1 MAMANTPMP
10 PNAEQ
15 NTNAYSAEAIQALKG
30 LEPVRERPG
39 MYVGGTGEGGLHH
52 CVYEVVDNSIDEAM
66 QGSCDRIDIRIQ
78 TDGSISVSDNGRGIP
93 VDMHPTEKMPA
104 LTLVMTTLHA
114 GGKFNERSG
123 YSVSGGLHGVG
134 VSAVNALSEWMVT
147 QVRRGGQMH
156 QQRFVRGHP
165 VTDLEVVGTCDPEDT
180 GTTQHYKWDE
190 TIFDEDVAYRADEL
204 LERFREM
211 AFLNRGVTIRFTDE
225 RENPAEDTTFYFEG
239 GLGSFVRYMNRQ
251 RHVLHPPIYIH
262 RTIDGNEIEVG
273 LQYTDSD
280 QEHTVVFC
288 NTIKNPDG
296 GTHLT
301 GLRKA
306 LTRQMNEHAR
316 KINRLKDNDA
326 NFTGEDTRDGL
337 TAVVS
342 VKVPS
347 PQFEG
352 QNKLKLLNKEVQ
364 GYVETVVAEELAEW
378 MTANAADARAIID
391 KCQNA
396 AEARTAAR
404 RARDMVRRKGLLDS
418 MTLPGK
424 LADCSSRNPSET
436 ELYLVEGDSA
446 GGSAKQGR
454 DRQFQAILPLRGKIL
469 NVQKAKD
476 SKALENKEIQALIK
490 AMGTGIKSEFS
501 LDNLRY
507 HRIIVMTDAD
517 VDGAHIRTLL
527 LTFFYRYMKP
537 LIEEGHLYIAQPPL
551 FKVAVTEQSNGKT
564 KRKQT
569 SYVYNERQLA
579 ELQREKGNDNV
590 KLEQRYKGLGEMN
603 AEQLWTT
610 TMDPDAR
617 TLLQVTVDD
626 DAADA
631 DQLFMDLMGPDAEP
645 RRRFIQQNSDR
656 ATPDY

>member
-1 MAMANTPMP
+1 MANTPMP
-10 PNAEQ
+10 PNTEQ
-15 NTNAYSAEAIQALKG
+15 DATYSAEAIQALKG

-66 QGSCDRIDIRIQ
+66 QGSCDRIDIRIHA
-78 TDGSISVSDNGRGIP
+78 DGSISVSDNGRGIP

-147 QVRRGGQMH
+147 RVRRGGQVH
-156 QQRFVRGHP
+156 QQKFERGHP
-165 VTDLEVVGTCDPEDT
+165 VTDLEVVGDCDPEDT
-180 GTTQHYKWDE
+180 GTAQHYKWDE
-190 TIFDEDVAYRADEL
+190 TIFDEGVAYQTDEL
-204 LERFREM
+204 LQRFREM
-211 AFLNRGVTIRFTDE
+211 AFLNGGVTIRFTDE
-225 RENPAEDTTFYFEG
+225 RETPAEDTTFYFEG
-239 GLGSFVRYMNRQ
+239 GLGSFVRYLNRQ
-251 RHVLHPPIYIH
+251 RHVLHPPIYIR

-280 QEHTVVFC
+280 QEHTIVFC

-364 GYVETVVAEELAEW
+364 GYVETAVAEELSEW

-507 HRIIVMTDAD
+507 NRIIVMTDAD

-551 FKVAVTEQSNGKT
+551 FKVAVTEQSSNGKS

-610 TMDPDAR
+610 TMDPEAR
-617 TLLQVTVDD
+617 TLLRVTVGDD
-626 DAADA
+626 PDAA

>member
-15 NTNAYSAEAIQALKG
+15 NTNAYSADAIQALKG

-66 QGSCDRIDIRIQ
+66 QGSCDRIDIRIRA
-78 TDGSISVSDNGRGIP
+78 DGSISVSDNGRGIP

-134 VSAVNALSEWMVT
+134 VSAVNALSDWMVT
-147 QVRRGGQMH
+147 QVKRDGQVY
-156 QQRFVRGHP
+156 QQKFERGHP
-165 VTDLEVVGTCDPEDT
+165 ITDLEVVGACDPEDT

-190 TIFDEDVAYRADEL
+190 TIFDQDVAYRADEL

-225 RENPAEDTTFYFEG
+225 RESPAEDTTFYFEG

-564 KRKQT
+564 RRKQT

-579 ELQREKGNDNV
+579 ELQREMGNDNV

-610 TMDPDAR
+610 TMDPEAR